1 MANRYHVEAL
11 CGDHVRLEPLEL
23 AHIDGL
29 VRAAN
34 IDPTAFP
41 FTTVPTDK
49 ASMTSYV
56 AALLEEGHAGTTVPF
71 AQIAMASGHVVG
83 ATRFLTIRTLADAP
97 FAVEIGGT
105 WLGASAQR
113 SGINT
118 EAKLLLMGYA
128 FDEWRVARVDF
139 KSDARNRQS
148 RTAIER
154 LGATFEGVLRHWQ
167 PSLVVGEE
175 SLCRNTAMYSVI
187 DTEWLDVRAHLRA
200 KLLARS

>member
-1 MANRYHVEAL
+1 
-11 CGDHVRLEPLEL
+11 
-23 AHIDGL
+23 
-29 VRAAN
+29 
-34 IDPTAFP
+34 
-41 FTTVPTDK
+41 
-49 ASMTSYV
+49 
-56 AALLEEGHAGTTVPF
+56 
-71 AQIAMASGHVVG
+71 
-83 ATRFLTIRTLADAP
+83 
-97 FAVEIGGT
+97 
-105 WLGASAQR
+105 
-113 SGINT
+113 
-118 EAKLLLMGYA
+118 MGYA